1 MKNLEEKLDISFLKK
16 ATDSFKE
23 ALDQYKIDKEN
34 KFIVDACI
42 QRFEYCYS
50 LSTKMIK
57 RYLKI
62 TSDTPEE
69 IEAMGFQNL
78 IRKAYS
84 KKMLINSWDKWSE
97 YRDNR
102 NYTSHA
108 YNEKKAIKL
117 VDGLDSFYNEVYH
130 IYNFLKNSNET

>member
-1 MKNLEEKLDISFLKK
+1 MQKPEEKLDISFLKK
-16 ATDSFKE
+16 AVDSFKK
-23 ALDQYKIDKEN
+23 ALHQYEIDKDNE
-34 KFIVDACI
+34 FIVDTCI

-57 RYLKI
+57 RYLKM
-62 TSDTPEE
+62 TSDNPEE
-69 IEAMGFQNL
+69 IEALGFQNL

-84 KKMLINSWDKWSE
+84 KKMLKHSWDKWSE

-117 VDGLDSFYNEVYH
+117 VSGLDDFYNEVH
-130 IYNFLKNSNET
+130 HLYNFLKDSNEN

>member
-1 MKNLEEKLDISFLKK
+1 MHNKEEKLDISFLEK
-16 ATDSFKE
+16 AVDSFKI
-23 ALDQYKIDKEN
+23 ALQEYKIDKNNE
-34 KFIVDACI
+34 FIVDACV
-42 QRFEYCYS
+42 QRFKYCYS

-62 TSDTPEE
+62 TSENPEE
-69 IEAMGFQNL
+69 IEALGFQNL

-84 KKMLINSWDKWSE
+84 KKMLKHSWDKWSE

-108 YNEKKAIKL
+108 YNENKAIKL
-117 VDGLDSFYNEVYH
+117 VNGLDDFYKEVQYL
-130 IYNFLKNSNET
+130 YNFLKESDET